1 MTDIETAR
9 DWAEWH
15 RGYDDPES
23 RLSRRLLVVQR
34 YLREAI
40 DGRSGP
46 MQIISM
52 CAGEGRDII
61 PVLAEHPRRREI
73 ATRLVEL
80 DLRNATVA
88 RTAIDAAN
96 LDRIEIVVG
105 DAGITGN
112 YAGAV
117 PADIVLACGV
127 FGNISDED
135 IGNTIEHLPTLCA
148 PS

>member
-23 RLSRRLLVVQR
+23 RMSRRLGVVQH

-40 DGRSGP
+40 VARPGP

-61 PVLAEHPRRREI
+61 PVLAEHQRRGEI
-73 ATRLVEL
+73 TARLVEL
-80 DLRNATVA
+80 DLRNAAVA
-88 RTAIDAAN
+88 RTAIDAAD
-96 LDRIEIVVG
+96 LERVEIVV
-105 DAGITGN
+105 
-112 YAGAV
+112 
-117 PADIVLACGV
+117 
-127 FGNISDED
+127 
-135 IGNTIEHLPTLCA
+135 
-148 PS
+148 

>member
-9 DWAEWH
+9 DWAGWH

-23 RLSRRLLVVQR
+23 RLSRRLRVVQEH
-34 YLREAI
+34 LREAI
-40 DGRSGP
+40 DARTGP

-52 CAGEGRDII
+52 CAGEGRDVV
-61 PVLAEHPRRREI
+61 PVLADHPRRREI

-80 DLRNATVA
+80 DLRNAAIA
-88 RTAIDAAN
+88 RTAIDAAK
-96 LDRIEIVVG
+96 LECVEIVVG
-105 DAGITGN
+105 DAGLTDS

-127 FGNISDED
+127 FGNI
-135 IGNTIEHLPTLCA
+135 P
-148 PS
+148 

>member
-61 PVLAEHPRRREI
+61 PVLADHRRRREI

-96 LDRIEIVVG
+96 LDRIEMVVG
-105 DAGITGN
+105 DFSDTLASS
-112 YAGAV
+112 AGA
-117 PADIVLACGV
+117 
-127 FGNISDED
+127 FGISSS
-135 IGNTIEHLPTLCA
+135 CA
-148 PS
+148 TRICSKEWWRSD